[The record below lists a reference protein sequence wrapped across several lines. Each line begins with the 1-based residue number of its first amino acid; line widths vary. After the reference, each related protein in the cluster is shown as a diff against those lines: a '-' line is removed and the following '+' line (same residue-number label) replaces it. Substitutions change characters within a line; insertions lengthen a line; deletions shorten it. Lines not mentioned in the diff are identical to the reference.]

1 MGFGSKKGSRMAIIG
16 VLPASG
22 RSSRVGGI
30 PKFCLPISDERSLLQ
45 WHVEQMLEF
54 CDEVRVSTRS
64 EWVPIVENM
73 NMNIKLI
80 VHEPSTMSEA
90 IKFMIGEYND
100 TVLVG
105 MPDTYILN
113 AQGNIYKE
121 MFKETNADLVLGVWE
136 CGDELKGRVGQV
148 QISGNKVLSS
158 EDKTENCDYPD
169 MWGTMLFRK
178 NMIRY
183 LNPELEHPGK
193 QLKEWIQDGSNILA
207 VRPGGKYMDIGTL
220 KGLKQLYKSMDN

>member
-1 MGFGSKKGSRMAIIG
+1 MNVIG

-22 RSSRVGGI
+22 KASRIGGI

-45 WHVEQMLEF
+45 WHVEQMLEV
-54 CDEVRVSTRS
+54 CDEVRVSTRA
-64 EWVPIVENM
+64 EWVPIIQNM
-73 NMNIKLI
+73 DMNVKII
-80 VHEPSTMSEA
+80 VREPSTMSDA

-113 AQGNIYKE
+113 APSNIYKE
-121 MFKETNADLVLGVWE
+121 MMKETKADLVLGIWE
-136 CGDELKGRVGQV
+136 CLGELRGRVGQV
-148 QISGNKVLSS
+148 LVSSDGRVKASRDKVL
-158 EDKTENCDYPD
+158 DCDYKD

-183 LNPELEHPGK
+183 IDPSLDHPGK
-193 QLKEWIQDGSNILA
+193 QIQEWLDEGSNIQS
-207 VRPGGKYMDIGTL
+207 VRPGGRYMDIGTL
-220 KGLKQLYKSMDN
+220 RGLKQLYKEMDV

>member
-1 MGFGSKKGSRMAIIG
+1 MATIG

-22 RSSRVGGI
+22 RASRIGGI
-30 PKFCLPISDERSLLQ
+30 PKFCLPVSDERSLLQ
-45 WHVEQMLEF
+45 WHVEQMLEV
-54 CDEVRVSTRS
+54 CDEVRVSTRA
-64 EWVPIVENM
+64 EWVPIIQNM
-73 NMNIKLI
+73 DMNIKLI
-80 VHEPSTMSEA
+80 VREPSTMSDA
-90 IKFMIGEYND
+90 VKFMVGEYND

-113 AQGNIYKE
+113 ATGNVYKQ

-136 CGDELKGRVGQV
+136 CGDELKGRVGQ
-148 QISGNKVLSS
+148 ILLSGDKVIES
-158 EDKTENCDYPD
+158 EDKIDNCEYLD
-169 MWGTMLFRK
+169 MWGSMLFRK

-193 QLKEWIQDGSNILA
+193 QLKEWIAEGKNIIG

-220 KGLKQLYKSMDN
+220 KGLKNLYRDMDLT